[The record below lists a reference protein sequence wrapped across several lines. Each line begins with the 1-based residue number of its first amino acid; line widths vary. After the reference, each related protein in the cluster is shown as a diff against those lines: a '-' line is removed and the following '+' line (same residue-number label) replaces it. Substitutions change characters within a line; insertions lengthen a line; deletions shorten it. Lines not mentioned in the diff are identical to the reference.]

1 MKNVFYV
8 IAVMLITGWL
18 IGIFIYEV
26 VGLVETLLVLAC
38 TVFLFQSGRK
48 PETIKPPARLT
59 RSGADS
65 AAVSLNKKKGTD

>member
-8 IAVMLITGWL
+8 IAVILITGWL

-48 PETIKPPARLT
+48 PETIKP
-59 RSGADS
+59 DS
-65 AAVSLNKKKGTD
+65 AAVSLNKKKVTD